1 MCIYVYIS
9 SQYIN
14 KFILILNQSSS
25 LESESSD
32 EDEELAESDDDDD
45 DSALPEPSGPLFSF
59 CSADSSSSSSKV
71 PSNSSSSSF
80 FTAGCSVFCA
90 DDGEMAGGGEGGLE
104 KIVSVFEFCGCVAD
118 TGRLRPGVRSIPG

>member
-32 EDEELAESDDDDD
+32 EDEELPESDDDDD

-59 CSADSSSSSSKV
+59 CSADSSSSSKM

-80 FTAGCSVFCA
+80 FNANFSIFCA
-90 DDGEMAGGGEGGLE
+90 VDGEMAGGGGWGLE
-104 KIVSVFEFCGCVAD
+104 KIVSVLEFCDCVGD